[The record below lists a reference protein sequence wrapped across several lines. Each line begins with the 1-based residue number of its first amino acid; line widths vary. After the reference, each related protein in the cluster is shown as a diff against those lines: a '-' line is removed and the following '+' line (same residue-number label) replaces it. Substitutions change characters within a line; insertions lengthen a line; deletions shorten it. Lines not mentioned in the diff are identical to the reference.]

1 MRHAFQNTLLM
12 VAGGTLLPLALLA
25 QEPRSGGQ
33 EFDQALGRTRS
44 QSSGRQDRN
53 CQGAA

>member
-25 QEPRSGGQ
+25 QEPRPAAKNTTKTIPIVMGAPGSILSG
-33 EFDQALGRTRS
+33 QA
-44 QSSGRQDRN
+44 
-53 CQGAA
+53 